1 MELKYN
7 STLGEIVKPNDEPAT
22 QSEIM
27 EWMLKN
33 PGKPDASAKASPDM
47 VKEVLDSLT
56 VKQTPDSTTV
66 EEGVETITD
75 RG

>member
-22 QSEIM
+22 QSEIF
-27 EWMLKN
+27 EWMLEN
-33 PGKPDASAKASPDM
+33 PGKDDVTKSDNDQRIN
-47 VKEVLDSLT
+47 EVIESLT

-66 EEGVETITD
+66 EEGVETIKN